1 MAGNYTKGYF
11 DGFRG
16 VAVLLVWF
24 SHSSGR
30 DQAISGWLSFH
41 GLGHIGVMLFFVLS
55 GFLLSLSI
63 VGKKEFY
70 FTDYLIRRFLRIAP
84 LYYLVVSIVYAQQL
98 YSNSIDERYLHITGG
113 FLGYLKH
120 LVFYKGDG
128 VFWTIPTEFVF
139 YLVLPFIALYLMKGG
154 YRYLVVLF
162 VAVFYGVYHILIY
175 AQFSDHLSL
184 KIVDINKHSQYLD
197 VFLIGVLFG
206 VLSKKETIKMFYHS
220 NRVKFDIV
228 IFNVFCLFLF
238 FTIILV
244 SKKLFIFE
252 QPFYHIRHLS
262 TLYAAV
268 FGLALFSAYM
278 GNQLLQKL
286 MSFKPFIFCG
296 VVGYSWYLLHMPILE
311 ITNILSLPSPIKF
324 ILSTLLVAVLS
335 LLSYRLIE
343 KPFID
348 LGSRLSRSH

>member
-1 MAGNYTKGYF
+1 VAGNHTKGYF

-16 VAVLLVWF
+16 VAVLLVWL

-63 VGKKEFY
+63 AGKKEFY

-98 YSNSIDERYLHITGG
+98 YSNSIDERYLHITDG

-154 YRYLVVLF
+154 YRYFVVLF
-162 VAVFYGVYHILIY
+162 VAFFYGVYHILIY

-184 KIVDINKHSQYLD
+184 KIVDINQHSQYLD
-197 VFLIGVLFG
+197 VL
-206 VLSKKETIKMFYHS
+206 
-220 NRVKFDIV
+220 KFDVV

-252 QPFYHIRHLS
+252 QPFYHIRYLS

-278 GNQLLQKL
+278 GNELLQKF

-311 ITNILSLPSPIKF
+311 LTNMLEFPSPVKF
-324 ILSTLLVAVLS
+324 ILSTFFTAA
-335 LLSYRLIE
+335 LSYISYRIIE
-343 KPFID
+343 KPFVR
-348 LGSRLSRSH
+348 LGERLSRKN